1 MAIQTS
7 IIITSCNNFE
17 TTTGPCLKSLLKDK
31 ERDDFEIIVVDNA
44 SLDNTTEKVRE
55 LAAGEENVRL
65 VINNS
70 NRGFAGGNND
80 GAKIARGNILIL
92 LNSDTIVPQGTIG
105 KLTRLLFEHPEWGM
119 LGPVSNQ
126 AGNEQKILT
135 RSENQDE
142 IIREGEE
149 WCARSKGDYFRS
161 ERLDFFCVAIRK
173 VVFDRLRGF
182 DERFGLGYY
191 EDVDYS
197 IRAKLE
203 GIIMIFTEDC
213 FVYHSA
219 GKTFSK
225 MGREGVKRLMHENK
239 RALKK
244 KYSGA
249 VKLFHMRD
257 MNLNIMKQYLL
268 IKWAGDSGRI
278 NDLDY
283 KFNNRLS
290 LANTIYPHNP
300 FKKLLYFYN
309 LKRLCSSYLR
319 YDNQTG

>member
-1 MAIQTS
+1 MNFHTS
-7 IIITSCNNFE
+7 VIITSCDNFE

-31 ERDDFEIIVVDNA
+31 ETRNFEIIVVDNA
-44 SLDNTTEKVRE
+44 SLDNTPEKVRE

-65 VINNS
+65 VINKS

-80 GAKIARGNILIL
+80 GAKVARGEILIL
-92 LNSDTIVPQGTIG
+92 LNSDTIVPQGTVG
-105 KLTRLLFEHPEWGM
+105 KLTRLLFDYPEWGM
-119 LGPVSNQ
+119 LGPVTNQ
-126 AGNEQKILT
+126 AGNEQKIFT

-161 ERLDFFCVAIRK
+161 ERLDFFCVTIRK
-173 VVFDRLRGF
+173 VVFDRLGGF

-197 IRAKLE
+197 IRANMA
-203 GIIMIFTEDC
+203 GIRMMFTEDC

-225 MGREGVKRLMHENK
+225 MGREGVKRLMYENK
-239 RALKK
+239 KALKR
-244 KYSGA
+244 KYSGT

-257 MNLNIMKQYLL
+257 RNLDIMKQYLL
-268 IKWAGDSGRI
+268 IKRAGDSSRFDEL
-278 NDLDY
+278 NY

-300 FKKLLYFYN
+300 FKKLLYFFY
-309 LKRLCSSYLR
+309 LKRLCSSYFR